1 MLIFDSCT
9 VHAYNKV
16 GLHDALNANYPGRE
30 LVHKQQI
37 HILQQQRRKL
47 FLYGMNKTISFISCK
62 KKSIQTD
69 NQNHVQSTFA

>member
-16 GLHDALNANYPGRE
+16 GLHDALNANYPGRA

-37 HILQQQRRKL
+37 HILQ
-47 FLYGMNKTISFISCK
+47 
-62 KKSIQTD
+62 
-69 NQNHVQSTFA
+69 